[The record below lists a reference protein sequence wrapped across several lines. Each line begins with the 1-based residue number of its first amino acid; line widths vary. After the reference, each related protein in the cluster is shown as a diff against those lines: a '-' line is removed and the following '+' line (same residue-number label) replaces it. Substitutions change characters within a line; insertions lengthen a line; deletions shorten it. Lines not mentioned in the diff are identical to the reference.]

1 MVEGSHVL
9 LQVVPR
15 VIMIGGKAAP
25 GYEQAKRIIK
35 LASAV
40 GEKVNSDPDIGD
52 LLKVVFVPDYN
63 VSTAEALIPGL
74 LSQPHLLQG
83 FFCTPPPPPPPHQR
97 ASSFQSSTVNS
108 FCAHLRVKYIRFRF
122 FLDGAKALSGVV
134 TSLLLLF
141 ISR

>member
-1 MVEGSHVL
+1 MQQCQDQWLTVHVL
-9 LQVVPR
+9 LLEQVVPR

-63 VSTAEALIPGL
+63 VSTAEALIPGAQSL
-74 LSQPHLLQG
+74 PHIHGAGLDVLKWL
-83 FFCTPPPPPPPHQR
+83 CS
-97 ASSFQSSTVNS
+97 ASVHDA
-108 FCAHLRVKYIRFRF
+108 AHI
-122 FLDGAKALSGVV
+122 
-134 TSLLLLF
+134 
-141 ISR
+141 